1 LETAVDKALRTV
13 VAGLPVILVLALIVL
28 AQWMPGY
35 FTNQQYLG
43 GLIVLQVLAICLWRY
58 DRLFFPFL
66 MGAFFWAGMA
76 LPMSKSWTLGRWV
89 VLGAGALIGLVRGAR
104 LGPQRYHPFHLVAM
118 FCVATA
124 LISAMVSPLP
134 QFSLMKAFS
143 LMLLFLYGSSGVRL
157 VLRDPDRFFRGLLL
171 ACEISVY
178 ASALSYLVLGHALW
192 GSPNSLGAVEGVVAV
207 PLLLWGALVA
217 PTRNLRL
224 RRAAACLGALYL
236 VYFSVSRA
244 AMLAAIVATLALL
257 IGLRRQK
264 LMVQG
269 LIGVTC
275 LVAITIIVAPQHFE
289 ELNDAVMTGV
299 VYKGHREEGLLG
311 SRMTPWQATIQVIKE
326 HPYLGSGFGTSLSGD
341 KPFGEISKFASTSLT
356 NREHGSSYLAITE
369 WVGLL
374 GILPFVLLISL
385 VIRAIVRVYLWMRRT
400 GSAFHYSVPLMMVMI
415 AGLTHAFFE
424 DWLFAAGYYLTV
436 LFWSFAF
443 LLMDLIPESVPSQ
456 TAVVHGM
463 RFRYTP
469 SPVAVRQ

>member
-1 LETAVDKALRTV
+1 MDKALRTA
-13 VAGLPVILVLALIVL
+13 VAGLPVLLVLALIVL
-28 AQWMPGY
+28 ARWMPEY

-43 GLIVLQVLAICLWRY
+43 GLIVLQILAICLWRY
-58 DRLFFPFL
+58 DRFFFPFL
-66 MGAFFWAGMA
+66 MVAFFWAGMA
-76 LPMSKSWTLGRWV
+76 LPMSESWTLGRWV

-124 LISAMVSPLP
+124 LVSAMVSTLP
-134 QFSLMKAFS
+134 QFSLMKSFS

-178 ASALSYLVLGHALW
+178 ASAFSYLVLGYALW

-217 PTRNLRL
+217 PARNLRL

-236 VYFSVSRA
+236 VYFSVTRA

-269 LIGVTC
+269 LIGMIC
-275 LVAITIIVAPQHFE
+275 LVAITIIAAPQHFE
-289 ELNDAVMTGV
+289 ELNDSVMTGV
-299 VYKGHREEGLLG
+299 VYKGHREQGLLG
-311 SRMTPWQATIQVIKE
+311 SRMTPWQETIQVIKE
-326 HPYLGSGFGTSLSGD
+326 HPYLGRGFGTSLSGD

-356 NREHGSSYLAITE
+356 NREHGSSYLALTE

-385 VIRAIVRVYLWMRRT
+385 VIRAIVRVYFWMRRT
-400 GSAFHYSVPLMMVMI
+400 GSAFHYSVPLMMVLI

-424 DWLFAAGYYLTV
+424 DWLFAVGYYLTI

-443 LLMDLIPESVPSQ
+443 LLMDLTPDSAPYQ
-456 TAVVHGM
+456 TTIVQGM